1 VLPQSGKGI
10 KNKHQT
16 KKKEHLIRLKK
27 IELTFHHKISFW
39 KCFSKAL
46 SKKFE
51 FYFYFEVICF

>member
-27 IELTFHHKISFW
+27 NRINFPPQNKLLEVLFKSTLKKI
-39 KCFSKAL
+39 
-46 SKKFE
+46 
-51 FYFYFEVICF
+51 